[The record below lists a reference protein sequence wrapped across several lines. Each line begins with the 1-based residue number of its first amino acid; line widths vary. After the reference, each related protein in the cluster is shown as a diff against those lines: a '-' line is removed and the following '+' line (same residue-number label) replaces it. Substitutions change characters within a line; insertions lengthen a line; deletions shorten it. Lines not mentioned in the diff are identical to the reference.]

1 MRGVQ
6 FLVDEKG
13 NKRAVLIDL
22 KQHGELWE
30 DLYDSVI
37 ARERGKE
44 PRESL
49 DSVKA
54 RLQRKGKLSSH
65 E

>member
-1 MRGVQ
+1 MKGVQ
-6 FLVDEKG
+6 FLVDDKG

-22 KQHGELWE
+22 RKHGELWE

-37 ARERGKE
+37 AREREKE

-54 RLQRKGKLSSH
+54 RLQRKGKLTGH